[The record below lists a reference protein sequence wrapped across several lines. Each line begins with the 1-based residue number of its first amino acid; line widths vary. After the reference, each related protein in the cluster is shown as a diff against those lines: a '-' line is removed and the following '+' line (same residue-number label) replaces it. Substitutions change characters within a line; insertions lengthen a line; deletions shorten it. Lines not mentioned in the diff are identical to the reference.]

1 MQLKVRNKLLLLV
14 GLPLLAGFGIV
25 ISSAYS
31 MGVLTEKTI
40 QIAEDRLIPITEL
53 ADLSDIYST
62 KVVDLAHKTRGQMLF
77 WSEAQTSIEEAETQL
92 DAIWQQFLSRDLS
105 DRERTLIDENQAA
118 FDSANA
124 TIEKLKGFIEEK
136 SSYSM
141 GSFVDLQLYPGI
153 EPIIVLLE
161 ELNALQKELALEAEH
176 EAKELRVKSLMFL
189 AAVAGTSTV
198 FSIALGWWLISGINS
213 RIDRMLGVIT
223 EIEGTHQ
230 LSLKVDMPQGD
241 EFGDMGRR
249 FDRMMQALS
258 DLISDLQ
265 RSGVVLDQGA
275 GVLAKVNKEN
285 ERQSGEQKQELERFV
300 SSMQNAND
308 AAQVVIGGIASTG
321 QITQDAQ
328 QTAASGNVTVQ
339 GTIEAIMKVD
349 GIVKNTADSMGELRS
364 GSEEIGTVIEVI
376 KSIAEQTNLL
386 ALNAAI
392 EAARAG
398 EQGRGF
404 AVVADEVRQLA
415 SRTAS
420 STQEI
425 QQIIEKIQAS
435 THSSS
440 ALMKQAEEAT
450 MNSVEQAEQAGAAL
464 EQITG
469 NFNVIVEKTAEIQR
483 ATDEQMQAF
492 VTMQRNVER
501 VDELVDE
508 GVSLSAQGSQASED
522 ISGQSRAMSQKL
534 SVFTI

>member
-1 MQLKVRNKLLLLV
+1 
-14 GLPLLAGFGIV
+14 
-25 ISSAYS
+25 
-31 MGVLTEKTI
+31 
-40 QIAEDRLIPITEL
+40 
-53 ADLSDIYST
+53 
-62 KVVDLAHKTRGQMLF
+62 
-77 WSEAQTSIEEAETQL
+77 
-92 DAIWQQFLSRDLS
+92 
-105 DRERTLIDENQAA
+105 
-118 FDSANA
+118 
-124 TIEKLKGFIEEK
+124 
-136 SSYSM
+136 M

-265 RSGVVLDQGA
+265 RSGVVLDEGA